1 MSEPDKTI
9 APQSMEEILHPG
21 SDASNTYPDYPH
33 APRGWHPRD
42 AVALAMEDGLIL
54 SEHHLDTIR
63 ALQEYFDRHR
73 DRPVNLRE
81 LHDALEERFH
91 QHGGMRFLYELFPGG
106 PVAQGCRLA
115 GLKAPPGAKDA
126 SFGSVG

>member
-1 MSEPDKTI
+1 MADFEKSSV
-9 APQSMEEILHPG
+9 PQTMEEILHPG
-21 SDASNTYPDYPH
+21 SDASSKYPDYPH

-42 AVALAMEDGLIL
+42 AVSQAMEEGLIL
-54 SEHHLDTIR
+54 ADNHLDTIR

-73 DRPVNLRE
+73 ERPVNLRE

-91 QHGGMRFLYELFPGG
+91 REGGLRLLYELFPGG

-115 GLKAPPGAKDA
+115 GLKAPPGTKDT
-126 SFGSVG
+126 SYGSVG